1 MSKDSKIGSTI
12 IDLAAAIGGAWLFVE
27 LVKAFGKTKTM
38 YRCPCCN
45 GAIEPLVGHCP
56 HCHVKLSWAQGLDGL
71 SNKHDIENALR
82 KKSEYRED

>member
-38 YRCPCCN
+38 YRCPNCN

-56 HCHVKLSWAQGLDGL
+56 HCRVKLSWPKEAYAD
-71 SNKHDIENALR
+71 E
-82 KKSEYRED
+82 KKR